1 MHTSRYSDKC
11 HTDRILPNFT
21 TPPKKRPWKS
31 RTPLGVSNRKQ
42 FPLIR
47 FARIWTWIA
56 LISVTPSSVLS
67 QDLTDERERDSGTNI
82 GPTDPF
88 LVSYQNDD
96 CSKCCHVGDAVSI
109 DTTLVPSCCV
119 PTSSNLFNTPNG
131 ECSGLPCCSYSG
143 RQAQNHQTWFPCMNF
158 PSCRFN
164 SSKQSFCAGSTTWS
178 YTELANFECS
188 DPCCH
193 EAALRTNIWTG
204 VSSAYPG
211 QINATFSVIMK
222 RDDYV
227 TSFYGNDPSKRLK
240 QIMIAS
246 PIGYNFTTTR
256 PNCTVEVYLNDTKPL
271 HVADQSN
278 PSLTVTPCFVTL
290 YANSSGTGVTRMYLT
305 INVPPKHQLT
315 YDPLRLTFNYVNTP
329 TGLNA
334 SQLSTTRDGDQNTLI
349 YTTDSNLTPVHYIFD
364 DENGGVFSSFLRVDP
379 LEAASISSASFVPEN
394 IYPGNAGNASL
405 SFYSNARIPAK
416 STISITFDRRW
427 KFSGS
432 ETWYIETGWDTTKV
446 EYPMNGTNT
455 TTRSLASTIES
466 SDIDVLRVLA
476 DTNASAYGKASVSPI
491 ENSRYTAST
500 GQWQLKVAQAIE
512 KGWVLLSVSQ
522 VQNPSVSYTGLNQ
535 IMLGVYDPNDQ
546 LVVDGTISSISVDS
560 MTGASAS
567 SYSYVSIVVLVGS
580 LLFCSAV
587 IRSNGLSFS
596 LGSIWTD
603 ITAVCTVLELSTAIL
618 NNIFWTIERS
628 SAYFYISRVQLCF
641 TFTMLLAVSFHWGT
655 VLSLRLRKL
664 PKKKVCFAFVLLN
677 AGFYGFQLVFLLAHI
692 DLIDRVYAY
701 EEDPSS
707 LMNLQCKGDDAQLLS
722 SAFSDLP
729 RYLWSCYVNDQEQFF
744 LVSTTVTYAVFL
756 ALTVVVMA
764 LGVMV
769 MRRGRSLLCQ
779 MTGLHELVL
788 RKALRLYY
796 ALIGVVTLIYLLSWI
811 VQLLSKD
818 PIPYPWYYIF
828 TVWLPYSIP
837 PCCLVFLQWNST
849 AKSLREVPNDS
860 SFPQCQSEITDEE
873 YEQVETPSCSFASS
887 SWSEGNT
894 SKLVDAL
901 IKENEVRASVSMLQR
916 QSQRAASIH
925 TYDDKGSIITQ
936 EQNGADVT
944 HYISLSLILEIN
956 EVFEQGCYIG
966 IQRLEW
972 NADTNRYLWKQIS
985 NTDTVHSSN
994 IEVVGPLGRH
1004 VYSFMSVPRIS
1015 LGYLAEE
1022 KLRLVVYSVKELL
1035 SAMDRRDPSV
1045 ITAEA
1050 VIARLHSSSIDQ
1062 STNNALEQAELW
1074 RHFTTTE
1081 DGVIHE
1087 TEDEFGSQAVDELF
1101 EDESDYE
1108 DDEVLQEER
1117 PALASQWTVVA
1128 EFGISMDRLVEYG
1141 SRGEQMSLIAA
1152 EQSFRTIRESS
1163 VVATPPKLL
1172 IHPVMPRYSQ
1182 TGGVQAA
1189 ANAVNGMPLSQSISS
1204 QYHIREQGLLVVEDL
1219 TEGRF
1224 NNLIPRQVVEIIVHH
1239 RAKCLLQAQQDL
1251 SRVDSY
1257 DRVRAKTSSRNI
1269 YENLIEQIQDDG
1281 DLTRCREWLSRRL
1294 EARKQ
1299 YVKLLYQLRKVY
1311 KRRDENQQYFK
1322 PSTVKKN
1329 GTLRFLPVNL
1339 HLHEMW
1345 VAKVDSLAKSRQYAS
1360 QSSYINQN
1368 AGDDRSKPSTVERSA
1383 VYDTVTVGA
1392 MAAHVY
1398 KFRGG
1403 GILGLQ
1409 EQRTKMQG
1417 RQADQHC
1424 QSTRQDPLWTE
1435 SQQKADD
1442 LEWEIQKRMDV
1453 CFPQAIAALVTAFTR
1468 KLDFA
1473 VQVSTQSIGRR
1484 ILDQFE
1490 KVGFLFDVESL
1501 LSTHGNEAGMLEDMA
1516 AAVNELRNVQ
1526 FVLVEEQHEA
1536 LKGLDQHNA
1545 PTSHHDRPLTMQTQL
1560 HSCEV
1565 APAASTSST
1574 NAATTATTSV
1584 TNTATTSDSRHS
1596 FHPDSEATFYSGNT
1610 DINTDTCSSMLNTF
1624 YDQAGVT
1631 RVDVFSSIEKALQ
1644 KYPNHPFWQA
1654 SNENRHS
1661 CSSDDSSR
1669 SGSNGQRRSNN
1680 RTVESFG
1687 IDRATS
1693 MLSSGQK
1700 FLHSFFRKSKQLRT
1714 GPRAREEGD
1723 FGCIPMSQVWN
1734 QLFHRIFRYTHL
1746 VIRVTLRTAH
1756 VPLSRSLCDGAMI
1769 RVCPV
1774 LFSQGINE
1782 KQTIANST
1790 KPSTR
1795 QLQDVINTASLRSL
1809 RSYCGRYNSFF
1820 ARMQASVNTQA
1831 VDGMPSRELI
1841 EKTLAELENLICLSH
1856 QTRKKRPE
1864 ILQLSSDLVRLIGGG
1879 RVTCCKS
1886 AKDRTGMSVTL
1897 EQGRI
1902 LVANHQ
1908 LPESKKAEIVAVM
1921 RSEGVRIENCWK
1933 NTGRR
1938 MYAFNAIQ
1946 RSLLPE
1952 EYRCPP
1958 QTGGSNLS

>member
-1 MHTSRYSDKC
+1 MRASRYSEKC
-11 HTDRILPNFT
+11 HTHDMLPELIVS
-21 TPPKKRPWKS
+21 PKKRS
-31 RTPLGVSNRKQ
+31 CIRTRVCISNRKQ

-47 FARIWTWIA
+47 FARIWTYIS
-56 LISVTPSSVLS
+56 LIIVIPSAVTS
-67 QDLTDERERDSGTNI
+67 QDLSADGTWDN
-82 GPTDPF
+82 GPETGTTNPF
-88 LVSYQNDD
+88 PLSYQNDD
-96 CSKCCHVGDAVSI
+96 CSRCCQVGDAVSV
-109 DTTLVPSCCV
+109 DKALVPSCCV

-131 ECSGLPCCSYSG
+131 ECSGLPCCTYGG

-164 SSKQSFCAGSTTWS
+164 SSKQSFCSGSTTWS

-193 EAALRTNIWTG
+193 EAVLRTNVWKG

-211 QINATFSVIMK
+211 QINATFSVIIK
-222 RDDYV
+222 RDDFV
-227 TSFYGNDPSKRLK
+227 SSFYGDNPSKRLK

-246 PIGYNFTTTR
+246 PIGYNFSTTN
-256 PNCTVEVYLNDTKPL
+256 PYCSVELYQNDTVTTNAP
-271 HVADQSN
+271 DSSN
-278 PSLTVTPCFVTL
+278 PSLIKTICFVSL
-290 YANSSGTGVTRMYLT
+290 YSNSSGTGVTRAYLT
-305 INVPPKHQLT
+305 INVPSKHQLT
-315 YDPLRLTFNYVNTP
+315 YDPLRLTFDHVNTP

-334 SQLSTTRDGDQNTLI
+334 SQLRTLQDGDRPTLI
-349 YTTDSNLTPVHYIFD
+349 YTTDSNLTPIHYIFD
-364 DENGGVFSSFLRVDP
+364 DENGGVFSSFLRVSP

-427 KFSGS
+427 TFTGS
-432 ETWYIETGWDTTKV
+432 ETWYIETGWDATRV
-446 EYPMNGTNT
+446 DPSINGTNT
-455 TTRSLASTIES
+455 TNRMLTSSMES
-466 SDIDVLRVLA
+466 PGTDVPNVPT
-476 DTNASAYGKASVSPI
+476 DTNASVYGEANVSPI
-491 ENSRYTAST
+491 LHTRHTAST

-535 IMLGVYDPNDQ
+535 IMLGVYDPNDN

-603 ITAVCTVLELSTAIL
+603 ITAVCTVLELSTAIV
-618 NNIFWTIERS
+618 NNIFWTIMRS

-677 AGFYGFQLVFLLAHI
+677 AAFYGFQLVFLLAHI

-729 RYLWSCYVNDQEQFF
+729 RYLWSCYVNDQEQIF
-744 LVSTTVTYAVFL
+744 LVSTTITYAVFL

-769 MRRGRSLLCQ
+769 MRRGRSLLGQ

-849 AKSLREVPNDS
+849 AKSLREVPNESRFTDS
-860 SFPQCQSEITDEE
+860 QSEMSDGQ
-873 YEQVETPSCSFASS
+873 YEQVATPSCSFASS
-887 SWSEGNT
+887 SWSEGDT

-925 TYDDKGSIITQ
+925 TYDDKGSIIVQ
-936 EQNGADVT
+936 EQNGAEVT

-972 NADTNRYLWKQIS
+972 NADTNRYIWKQIS

-994 IEVVGPLGRH
+994 IAVVGPLGRQ
-1004 VYSFMSVPRIS
+1004 VYSFMSVPRIP
-1015 LGYLAEE
+1015 LGFLAEE

-1074 RHFTTTE
+1074 RQFTATGGGIP
-1081 DGVIHE
+1081 DE
-1087 TEDEFGSQAVDELF
+1087 TEDEFGSQAVEDLF

-1108 DDEVLQEER
+1108 DDEVVQEER

-1128 EFGISMDRLVEYG
+1128 EFGVSMDRLVEYG

-1172 IHPVMPRYSQ
+1172 IHPVMPRFSQ
-1182 TGGVQAA
+1182 AGGVQAA

-1269 YENLIEQIQDDG
+1269 YENLIEQIQNDG

-1294 EARKQ
+1294 DARKQ

-1322 PSTVKKN
+1322 PSTLKKN
-1329 GTLRFLPVNL
+1329 ATLRFLPVNL

-1345 VAKVDSLAKSRQYAS
+1345 VAKVDSLAKSRQIAS
-1360 QSSYINQN
+1360 QSSCISQN
-1368 AGDDRSKPSTVERSA
+1368 AAGDDRSKPSTVERSA

-1417 RQADQHC
+1417 REFDDHC
-1424 QSTRQDPLWTE
+1424 QNTRQDPLWTE
-1435 SQQKADD
+1435 SQQKAED

-1484 ILDQFE
+1484 MLDQFE

-1526 FVLVEEQHEA
+1526 FILVEEQHEVP
-1536 LKGLDQHNA
+1536 KNPDHRNV
-1545 PTSHHDRPLTMQTQL
+1545 PPSHHDRPLNMQTSN
-1560 HSCEV
+1560 SCEV
-1565 APAASTSST
+1565 APAVSTTST

-1584 TNTATTSDSRHS
+1584 SNTATTSDSRHS

-1610 DINTDTCSSMLNTF
+1610 DINTDTCSSVLNNF

-1631 RVDVFSSIEKALQ
+1631 RVDVFSSIEKALK
-1644 KYPNHPFWQA
+1644 KYPNHPFWQTP
-1654 SNENRHS
+1654 NENRHS
-1661 CSSDDSSR
+1661 CSSDDSSH
-1669 SGSNGQRRSNN
+1669 SGSQSRCNN
-1680 RTVESFG
+1680 RTVEFSG
-1687 IDRATS
+1687 MDRATS

-1700 FLHSFFRKSKQLRT
+1700 LLHSIFRKSKQLRI

-1723 FGCIPMSQVWN
+1723 FGCIPMSQIWN

-1746 VIRVTLRTAH
+1746 VIRVTLRTTH
-1756 VPLSRSLCDGAMI
+1756 VPLGRSLCDGAMI

-1809 RSYCGRYNSFF
+1809 RSYCERYSSFS
-1820 ARMQASVNTQA
+1820 ARTQSGVNVNA

-1841 EKTLAELENLICLSH
+1841 EKTLAQLENLICLSH

-1902 LVANHQ
+1902 LVTNHN
-1908 LPESKKAEIVAVM
+1908 LPETKKAEIVAVM